1 MSYHCLKLLDAVQYA
16 KVFVYVFKL
25 VSQLDVC
32 TSQNILLH
40 DIIITI
46 GSFQFCC

>member
-32 TSQNILLH
+32 TSQNMLLH
-40 DIIITI
+40 DVTVYAETNHML
-46 GSFQFCC
+46 